1 MTELTIGR
9 LLRLSLY
16 LLVPL
21 SGIFSTQAQ
30 IQLDSCQVQAKRNY
44 PLIKQFD
51 LIDQT
56 EEFTIS
62 NANKAFLPQLQ
73 VNLIGGLVD
82 GFPDFSI
89 PGSDGESSSNAQLI
103 GVVQLNQAIWDG
115 GVTKARKELINA
127 QTEFDKAGV
136 EVQLYQIRQRVN
148 QLFFGV
154 LLIDEQ
160 IEQNQIYL
168 NTLERHQHRVKAA
181 VENGVAY
188 RTDLD
193 EIEVEILQLEQQF
206 ETLQYNRKVYLTLLG
221 AMTGETIPKE
231 AGLIIPSSHLV
242 EDRTITNR
250 PELEQFEQQRALIE
264 AQSSLNKTQLYP
276 KVGLLGF
283 GTFLNP
289 GINFGPDN
297 IDRILVAGLSVSWN
311 IGGLYRNANNKK
323 IDELSMQ
330 MIDNREETFL
340 FQTDLQVDQLSIELE
355 KMHAMILK
363 SEERFAIK
371 QRIKEAYVAKYDNGI
386 CTLTEL
392 LDKTNEENLAAQEL
406 SMMKIQ
412 YLQKVYDYK
421 FQNGTQ

>member
-1 MTELTIGR
+1 MTEPAIRKMRR
-9 LLRLSLY
+9 LFLY
-16 LLVPL
+16 LMIPL
-21 SGIFSTQAQ
+21 SGILTIQAQ
-30 IQLDSCQVQAKRNY
+30 IQLDTCQVKAKRNY

-56 EEFTIS
+56 EEFNIS

-89 PGSDGESSSNAQLI
+89 PGSEGESTSNAQLI

-115 GVTKARKELINA
+115 GATKAKKELISA
-127 QTEFDKAGV
+127 QTELDKAGV

-148 QLFFGV
+148 QLFFGI

-160 IEQNQIYL
+160 TEQNQIYL

-181 VENGVAY
+181 VENGIAY

-193 EIEVEILQLEQQF
+193 EIEVEILQLEQQE
-206 ETLQYNRKVYLTLLG
+206 ETLQYNRKVYISLLA
-221 AMTGETIPKE
+221 AMTGESIPPD
-231 AGLIIPSSHLV
+231 AALIIPADHLV
-242 EDRTITNR
+242 TATSITGR
-250 PELEQFEQQRALIE
+250 PELDQFEQQRALIE
-264 AQSSLNKTQLYP
+264 AQSSMNKTQLYP

-323 IDELSMQ
+323 LDELQ
-330 MIDNREETFL
+330 LQLVDNREETFL

-355 KMHAMILK
+355 KMRAMILK
-363 SEERFAIK
+363 SEERFQIK
-371 QRIKEAYVAKYDNGI
+371 QRIKEGYVAKYDNGI

-406 SMMKIQ
+406 SMLRIQ
-412 YLQKVYDYK
+412 YLQKVYDYNY
-421 FQNGTQ
+421 QNGI